1 MVRLSNNLTIYDAND
16 VMHGLCYLLFIGLH
30 LENYIQPDLD
40 NVEIRVLSGSVSVE
54 LYDADIPKNFTL
66 IEEEKL
72 RVAICF

>member
-1 MVRLSNNLTIYDAND
+1 
-16 VMHGLCYLLFIGLH
+16 MHGLCYLMCIGLH

-40 NVEIRVLSGSVSVE
+40 NVEIRVLSGSVTVE

-72 RVAICF
+72 HVGLPNSFKSCSNALEF